1 MMAAET
7 FVRLFF
13 GFLFQVVPFGIL
25 ALYPFRDRLRVS
37 KKTALALV
45 VCAIPGVGA
54 VFAGVGCGLQGMLPG
69 DATLFNAVNAVFL
82 VCLLPCLALYLVLVR
97 AVWQEKL
104 FVFAFALTCAWGI
117 TATADIVFTVVHRD
131 GPFDGLPYQ
140 SWTPLLL
147 LGLGVVFVPLLMLLL
162 KKSYLPVRDGIS
174 WKQSTVLA
182 LLAVLMFVM
191 LASIFVI
198 TAFTDAANPLTMAL
212 FLIVLVMVFMVYAAL
227 LGLLRV
233 GNELL
238 EAQRVADRAEHTYRL
253 QAQQI
258 SSMNEAKQH
267 DRRMRHDVRHALVTL
282 RGLVARGDRSAAL
295 DLIDGYVDGIGNDS
309 ITRFCGN
316 EAVNSVLSYYAA
328 AAKKNEVCFK
338 AKVSLGNSVKVR
350 DAELCVILGNLL
362 DNALAAASRGDE
374 GSRWMQVGIATS
386 GDAVAI
392 IVDNGF
398 DGYLRKEGTRYLSTK
413 QGHAALGIESVRVIA
428 ARHCGG
434 AEFSHE
440 DKVFHAAVMLG
451 GVLLDDLGDGFL
463 PRTC

>member
-1 MMAAET
+1 MMMAET
-7 FVRLFF
+7 FTRLFF
-13 GFLFQVVPFGIL
+13 GFLFQVVPFGVL

-37 KKTALALV
+37 KKTALVLI

-82 VCLLPCLALYLVLVR
+82 ACLLPCLALYLVLVC
-97 AVWQEKL
+97 ASWQEKL

-182 LLAVLMFVM
+182 LLAVLLFIM
-191 LASIFVI
+191 LASIFI
-198 TAFTDAANPLTMAL
+198 IAAFTDAANPLTMTL
-212 FLIVLVMVFMVYAAL
+212 FAIVLVMVFTVYAAL
-227 LGLLRV
+227 LVLLRV

-238 EAQRVADRAEHTYRL
+238 EAQHVADRAEHTYRL

-267 DRRMRHDVRHALVTL
+267 DRRMRHDIRHALVTL

-295 DLIDGYVDGIGNDS
+295 DLIDGYVGNIGNDS
-309 ITRFCGN
+309 VTRFCGN
-316 EAVNSVLSYYAA
+316 EAVNSLLSYYAEV
-328 AAKKNEVCFK
+328 AKRHEVDYK
-338 AKVSLGNSVKVR
+338 VQVSLGDAVR
-350 DAELCVILGNLL
+350 VSDTELCAVLGNLL
-362 DNALAAASRGDE
+362 DNALTAASRGDR
-374 GSRWMQVGIATS
+374 GSRWVQVGIATS

-392 IVDNGF
+392 VVDNGF
-398 DGYLRKEGTRYLSTK
+398 DGLLRKEGSHYLSTK
-413 QGHAALGIESVRVIA
+413 QDHSALGIESVRLVA
-428 ARHCGG
+428 EKYRG
-434 AEFSHE
+434 AVEFFHE

-451 GVLLDDLGDGFL
+451 GQAES
-463 PRTC
+463 RN